1 LHTKTQQE
9 LPLEDFGG
17 DSKAQNMICK
27 DIKEILTMTE
37 DIENLGIYQIVE
49 NSKKEESLMQEI
61 LFEMK

>member
-1 LHTKTQQE
+1 
-9 LPLEDFGG
+9 
-17 DSKAQNMICK
+17 MICK